1 MIQLSLEAV
10 PIKKKEKRTLI
21 TFFLKE
27 KPHPIQNLSSRTD
40 QKFQVLK
47 VSRSCSYKKRKRK
60 RTLVIFFLNK
70 ESHRLKL
77 IKRYISNLRDS
88 FYKKKKEEEIKEN
101 KKKKK
106 KKKEKKKEKKEKKKK
121 KKK

>member
-47 VSRSCSYKKRKRK
+47 VPRSCSYKKRKRK
-60 RTLVIFFLNK
+60 RMLVTFFLN
-70 ESHRLKL
+70 EEPHRLKL
-77 IKRYISNLRDS
+77 TKRYISNPRGR
-88 FYKKKKEEEIKEN
+88 FYKKKKEGKM

-106 KKKEKKKEKKEKKKK
+106 KKKKKK
-121 KKK
+121 

>member
-47 VSRSCSYKKRKRK
+47 VPRSCSYKKRKRK
-60 RTLVIFFLNK
+60 RKKRERERRK
-70 ESHRLKL
+70 ER
-77 IKRYISNLRDS
+77 
-88 FYKKKKEEEIKEN
+88 KKKGKERG
-101 KKKKK
+101 KKKRERKK
-106 KKKEKKKEKKEKKKK
+106 KRKSVKKKNK
-121 KKK
+121 

>member
-47 VSRSCSYKKRKRK
+47 VPRSCSYKKRKRK
-60 RTLVIFFLNK
+60 RMLVTFFLN
-70 ESHRLKL
+70 EEPHRLKL
-77 IKRYISNLRDS
+77 TKRYIFNPRGR
-88 FYKKKKEEEIKEN
+88 FYKKKKEG
-101 KKKKK
+101 KKKGKK
-106 KKKEKKKEKKEKKKK
+106 KREKE
-121 KKK
+121 